1 MSSEL
6 ILTEVMDGVALVT
19 LNNPPMN
26 VVTVDLTHQLNAALD
41 QLAGDSQVIALV
53 LSGANP
59 AARVFCAGSDI
70 KEFPDYMTQ
79 GSVLEKKLVYEN
91 RTYDKLEDFPK
102 PTIAA
107 VNGLAYGGGLELA
120 ACCDV
125 IIAADNARLALP
137 EIKLGIFPAT
147 GGTYRVP
154 RRIGAARAKIMMF
167 TGEPLDAAT
176 AKEWGLVE
184 QVVAAKD
191 VLESAMTLART
202 IAKGPA
208 NSLKLCKQ
216 AIDESLKS
224 DRNAATEKMLALSD
238 QAFCSDECKEGVRA
252 FLSKDSPRF
261 PRG

>member
-6 ILTEVMDGVALVT
+6 IQVQVVDGVAVLT

-26 VVTVDLTHQLNAALD
+26 VVTVELTHQMNAVLD
-41 QLAGDSQVIALV
+41 RIACDSQVIALV

-70 KEFPDYMTQ
+70 KEFPDYMSP
-79 GSVLEKKLVYEN
+79 GSVLEKKLVFEN

-120 ACCDV
+120 VACDI

-167 TGEPLDAAT
+167 TGEPIDANT
-176 AKEWGLVE
+176 AREWGLIE
-184 QVVAAKD
+184 QAVPAQD
-191 VLESAMTLART
+191 VLETAMALART

-216 AIDESLKS
+216 AIDESLKT
-224 DRNAATEKMLALSD
+224 DREEATRQMLALSD
-238 QAFCSDECKEGVRA
+238 QAFCSDECREGVRA
-252 FLSKDSPRF
+252 FLSKESPRF